1 MPTISKAAMHVAN
14 KKRVLEQLFQHPTIS
29 RADIARNLG
38 LNKSTVSA
46 LYAELAT
53 DGLVEMIGMGSST
66 NNGGRR
72 PDLIRLKREYGY
84 VISFE
89 IGTYH
94 TRAMANYLNGEVL
107 DFAEFD
113 TPRLDVL
120 IMLQLI
126 KNVIDQIQQVAG
138 TDHGLI
144 GLGFAIHGIVD
155 ENQVVDSPFINF
167 HGIDLQ
173 TFFQDEYQVPVI
185 VENEANAAAV
195 FERDFN
201 LGQEADNIL
210 AISIHRGIGSGIITN
225 NRLYHGNHGTAGE
238 IGRSLV
244 TTSQGLV
251 KVETICSEEAFL
263 ALILRDTNQT
273 WPLAWGELKGI
284 YQQQAVAIGP
294 RLAETVEHLG
304 KTVFNAITSFGPD
317 AVYFSSPLFD
327 AVPAIFVAVKEWLL
341 DHGTTVAIK
350 RVQGS
355 QQVSLLGAS
364 ALAIRAALGL
374 QGYQLALVAPETI
387 SHLD

>member
-1 MPTISKAAMHVAN
+1 MHTAN
-14 KKRVLEQLFQHPTIS
+14 KKRVLEQLFQHATIS

-38 LNKSTVSA
+38 LNKSTVSS
-46 LYAELAT
+46 LYTELAT
-53 DGLVEMIGMGSST
+53 MGLVEMIGSGEST

-113 TPRLDVL
+113 TPQLDAL
-120 IMLQLI
+120 AMLQLI
-126 KNVIDQIQQVAG
+126 KNVITQMQQVAV
-138 TDHGLI
+138 TDQGLI

-155 ENQVVDSPFINF
+155 DNRVVDSPFINF

-173 TFFQDEYQVPVI
+173 TFFQDEYQVPVV

-201 LGQEADNIL
+201 LCQQANNIL
-210 AISIHRGIGSGIITN
+210 AISIHRGIGSGIITS
-225 NRLYHGNHGTAGE
+225 NRLYHGNHGMAGE

-244 TTSQGLV
+244 TTNQGLV

-263 ALILRDTNQT
+263 SLILRDVDQN
-273 WPLAWGELKGI
+273 WPLAWDDLKAI
-284 YQQQAVAIGP
+284 YQQQSVAIGP
-294 RLAETVEHLG
+294 RLAETVEQLG

-317 AVYFSSPLFD
+317 VVFFSSPLFD
-327 AVPAIFVAVKEWLL
+327 AVPEIFVAVKEWLL
-341 DHGTTVAIK
+341 NHGTTVTIK

-355 QQVSLLGAS
+355 QQVSLLGTS
-364 ALAIRAALGL
+364 ALAIRAALDL
-374 QGYQLALVAPETI
+374 QGYQLSLVALATI